1 MASSN
6 QKRIDKRP
14 EKEQVTL
21 SDTLHDTWTVM
32 KPFVHFSIKALR
44 VIGYALIFIVKS
56 IPKLEGNKPAAS
68 KKNKIIKI

>member
-1 MASSN
+1 MTSQN
-6 QKRIDKRP
+6 TKKIGKRT
-14 EKEQVTL
+14 EKEQVPPM
-21 SDTLHDTWTVM
+21 DTLHDTWTVM

-56 IPKLEGNKPAAS
+56 IPKLEGHKPAAS

>member
-1 MASSN
+1 MPSSN
-6 QKRIDKRP
+6 QKKIGKRP

-21 SDTLHDTWTVM
+21 SDTMNDTWRVM

-44 VIGYALIFIVKS
+44 VIGYALIFIVKN
-56 IPKLEGNKPAAS
+56 IPKLEDHKPAAS